1 MCKANNMTNIE
12 HILIELTN
20 IGDNIIQVDGVV
32 NNINNNINM
41 YQGAIDNIVNNA
53 NILQGF
59 IDQMNLIYAPP
70 DQFIDNL
77 VAGEPIESPVIRDV
91 EEEERRR
98 DDAALT
104 IQWFWWKYR
113 GERWHNTGHVSPRD
127 QPCPIPPLGSPH
139 LLGLTVDENF
149 DRAGWGLCSE
159 FHEAGGD

>member
-1 MCKANNMTNIE
+1 MCKTNNMSDIE

-41 YQGAIDNIVNNA
+41 YQGVIDNIVNNA

-59 IDQMNLIYAPP
+59 INQMNLIDAPP
-70 DQFIDNL
+70 DQFIDNHD
-77 VAGEPIESPVIRDV
+77 AGEPIEPPVIRDV
-91 EEEERRR
+91 EEEDQRR

-104 IQWFWWKYR
+104 IQWFWAK
-113 GERWHNTGHVSPRD
+113 RWHNTAHVSPRD
-127 QPCPIPPLGSPH
+127 QPCPVPPM
-139 LLGLTVDENF
+139 GLPVDENF
-149 DRAGWGLCSE
+149 DRGLWGLCSE